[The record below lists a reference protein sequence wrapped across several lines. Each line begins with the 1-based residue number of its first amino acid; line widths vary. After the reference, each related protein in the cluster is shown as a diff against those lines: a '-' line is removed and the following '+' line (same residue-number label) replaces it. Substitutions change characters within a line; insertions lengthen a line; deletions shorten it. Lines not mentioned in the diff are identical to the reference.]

1 MIDKFMHG
9 FLNRVYGYDDYT
21 QLEINSKL
29 IQKMDEVIDECN
41 NAFEFVDWLKEQGVP
56 DEVQTIIDTMLEDG
70 TLEKLINQNIFNE
83 LKTELNNSI
92 NNINSKLE
100 NITITMPP
108 PSTIEVNTK
117 NLQDILDKAKDKNIN
132 LTVQFLGG
140 HYELYTCI
148 IYDNTTIKMTN
159 NTELEN
165 QVTTFTN
172 KITSQTK
179 DDIDILFMNAKPVDS
194 EDSNITGYNGRSNIV
209 IDGGVINCRSAIA
222 FCHGQNITIK
232 NVTFKNCK
240 ADHYIQIGA
249 CKNVKIKNCKFIGGI
264 EKSSNRQYVEYVQ
277 IDWMTHGAQPYW
289 SSTAT
294 IYDHTMNEDIEI
306 YGCEFSNSE
315 GDYAFMYTSI
325 GSHSSDGNHVNK
337 NITIKNCKFTGYSY
351 RAITLNRMENVV
363 IDNNIFVDTNST
375 TAIDITYSN
384 NVNIT
389 SSNKIT
395 GGIRAI
401 YPTNSSNIKI
411 DGVLIEK
418 VKSDNDFILIGECK
432 NVELNNIRFV
442 DCATTGY
449 NVLIRN
455 CVNVSANNCQD
466 INTTSNG
473 YFFRVYTTDDGINE
487 KITIKNT
494 ITDKKEVKISSANSI
509 ISSNEEVIW
518 EGSLSTGEIPLNDS
532 LDKFKNLKIYISF
545 NGNIVKD
552 LNFIDNTAIV
562 RDFNLADDPIVSVKI
577 NFLEIK
583 LTLDTNKITVN
594 LNNQVD
600 ISNGSNTSV
609 ESNATIY
616 RITGE
621 RICY

>member
-1 MIDKFMHG
+1 MIDKFMYG
-9 FLNRVYGYDDYT
+9 FLDRIYGLQDYT

-29 IQKMDEVIDECN
+29 IQKMEEVIENCN

-70 TLEKLINQNIFNE
+70 TLENLINQNIFNE

-117 NLQDILDKAKDKNIN
+117 NLQNILDKAKDKNIN

-140 HYELYTCI
+140 HYDLYTCI

-240 ADHYIQIGA
+240 ADHYIQIAA
-249 CKNVKIKNCKFIGGI
+249 CKNVKIKNCKFIGGT

-277 IDWMTHGAQPYW
+277 IDYMAPSAQPYW
-289 SSTAT
+289 SSTAN
-294 IYDHTMNEDIEI
+294 IYDHTMNDDIEI
-306 YGCEFSNSE
+306 YDCEFSNGE
-315 GDYAFMYTSI
+315 GDYAFMYTAI
-325 GSHSSDGNHVNK
+325 GSHSSDGNLVNK
-337 NITIKNCKFTGYSY
+337 DITIKNCKFTGYSY
-351 RAITLNRMENVV
+351 RALTLNRMENVF

-375 TAIDITYSN
+375 TAIDITNSN

-395 GGIRAI
+395 GGSRAI
-401 YPTNSSNIKI
+401 YPTDSSNIKI

-418 VKSDNDFILIGECK
+418 IKSDNDFILIGECK

-442 DCATTGY
+442 DCVTTGY

-455 CVNVSANNCQD
+455 CANVSAYNCQD

-545 NGNIVKD
+545 NGSIVKD
-552 LNFIDNTAIV
+552 LNFINNTAIV
-562 RDFNLADDPIVSVKI
+562 RDFNLADDPIESVKI

-583 LTLDTNKITVN
+583 LTSDTNKITIN

-609 ESNATIY
+609 SSNATIY
-616 RITGE
+616 RITGK